1 MRRRPGHYP
10 ASIPLASPSCT
21 AASYNR
27 VNPKITPTL
36 LLAEATSALDAES
49 EILVQQ
55 GLQAAMQGRTTLIIA
70 HRLATVQQVDRIIV
84 MEQGKI
90 VETGTPELL
99 RQSGGLYSRLAELQ
113 FGES

>member
-1 MRRRPGHYP
+1 
-10 ASIPLASPSCT
+10 
-21 AASYNR
+21 
-27 VNPKITPTL
+27 
-36 LLAEATSALDAES
+36 
-49 EILVQQ
+49 
-55 GLQAAMQGRTTLIIA
+55 
-70 HRLATVQQVDRIIV
+70 